1 MKNQRGIPLG
11 FALSTKPC
19 GVAAHKPT
27 LKKDHTM
34 KTYTLSISAPHG
46 FINLDV
52 PPMAMRQAEAYRLK
66 LSKLMPN
73 EQVYVINTQAE

>member
-1 MKNQRGIPLG
+1 M
-11 FALSTKPC
+11 T
-19 GVAAHKPT
+19 
-27 LKKDHTM
+27 
-34 KTYTLSISAPHG
+34 KTYILAISAPHG

-73 EQVYVINTQAE
+73 EQVFVINIAAQ

>member
-1 MKNQRGIPLG
+1 M
-11 FALSTKPC
+11 T
-19 GVAAHKPT
+19 
-27 LKKDHTM
+27 
-34 KTYTLSISAPHG
+34 KTYILAISAPHG

-73 EQVYVINTQAE
+73 EQVYVINLGAE